1 MKIAIASDH
10 GGFQLKSFFLKELK
24 GVELKDFGPSD
35 TKSVDYP
42 DFAEKACASVL
53 KGETERA
60 ILICGT
66 GLGMSI
72 AANKIKGIRAA
83 HCESQF
89 TAKFA
94 WEHNHANVIC
104 LGERVTGPA
113 HALEIVKAWLEA
125 EFEERHQNR
134 INKIHALEK

>member
-10 GGFQLKSFFLKELK
+10 GGFQLKTYLQKEFKDLQF
-24 GVELKDFGPSD
+24 VDFGPANTD
-35 TKSVDYP
+35 SVDYP
-42 DFAEKACASVL
+42 DFAEKACKAVQN
-53 KGETERA
+53 GECERA

-72 AANKIKGIRAA
+72 AANKMAGIRAA

-94 WEHNHANVIC
+94 WEHNKANALC
-104 LGERVTGPA
+104 LGERTTGLA
-113 HALEIVKAWLEA
+113 HAAAITRAWLEA
-125 EFEERHQNR
+125 KFEDRHQKR
-134 INKIHALEK
+134 LDKIHALEN